1 MVREKWGVQLALC
14 LCFKVS
20 ATWKYLSWH
29 QNPLFLVL
37 WPMVD
42 NLFDFLTAIHI
53 LQPSRLLISRQLNVK
68 TWMFMN
74 MMSQTLR
81 ALNQSDFIRLSLGT
95 LYRFDQALGI
105 RQHPGPSSGILRMPL
120 FWSFKRWIFYFIW
133 VSKSADFNGAKK
145 CFKWPSDKR
154 QVDRK
159 SLKVRNTKKV
169 NLFYPFEIIFDL
181 IEPTVPLTRPIQ
193 SQ

>member
-105 RQHPGPSSGILRMPL
+105 RPHPGPSSGLLRMPP
-120 FWSFKRWIFYFIW
+120 FWSLHRWIF
-133 VSKSADFNGAKK
+133 
-145 CFKWPSDKR
+145 
-154 QVDRK
+154 
-159 SLKVRNTKKV
+159 
-169 NLFYPFEIIFDL
+169 LFYLSFQKCWFQRCQKMFQMAVGQKTSWSEKFK
-181 IEPTVPLTRPIQ
+181 
-193 SQ
+193 S